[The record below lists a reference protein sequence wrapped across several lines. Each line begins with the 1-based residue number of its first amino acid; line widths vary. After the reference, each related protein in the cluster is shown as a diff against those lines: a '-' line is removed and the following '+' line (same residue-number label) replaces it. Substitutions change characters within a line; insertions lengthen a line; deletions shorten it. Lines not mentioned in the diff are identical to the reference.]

1 MAELMS
7 VFTNICRLVAFGVGG
22 VSIIVIAYAGFQYAT
37 ASGDPQKVG
46 QAKNAFIGAF
56 IGMLIASLAFIGP
69 RILTDVVIK
78 PVGGV
83 AMEQDVGLSCDGVL
97 KNQLIFQRAAS
108 TADRMNIVI
117 SQIQNNQNEC
127 ASDIWDP
134 EVIGVDSTSTNQCW
148 ASTAT
153 LPAVVKV
160 GEGDIPDGLKTG
172 SGATAKPR
180 ASSGRDDQNN
190 IIVYTGRRP
199 RRIVPPTKPAAGST
213 WPVSA
218 SGTITTTSSPGFP

>member
-7 VFTNICRLVAFGVGG
+7 VFTNIGRLVAFGVGG

-83 AMEQDVGLSCDGVL
+83 AMEQDVGLNCDGVL

-108 TADRMNIVI
+108 TPSRMNVVI

-127 ASDIWDP
+127 ASDIWSP
-134 EVIGVDSTSTNQCW
+134 EVLDPPENSQCW
-148 ASTAT
+148 ASTAADH
-153 LPAVVKV
+153 PASGTDRDVQRV
-160 GEGDIPDGLKTG
+160 GEGDFPESLLTG

-180 ASSGRDDQNN
+180 LSSGRDDENN
-190 IIVYTGRRP
+190 VIVYWSSSSDDRP
-199 RRIVPPTKPAAGST
+199 SDQ
-213 WPVSA
+213 A
-218 SGTITTTSSPGFP
+218 SCWLYLSRLRVWHHNYFE

>member
-7 VFTNICRLVAFGVGG
+7 VFTNIGRLVAFGVGG

-83 AMEQDVGLSCDGVL
+83 AMEQDVGLNCDGVL
-97 KNQLIFQRAAS
+97 KNQIIFQRAAS

-117 SQIQNNQNEC
+117 AQIQNNQNEC
-127 ASDIWDP
+127 ASDIWNP
-134 EVIGVDSTSTNQCW
+134 EVIGESSADKNQCW
-148 ASTAT
+148 NSTARVT
-153 LPAVVKV
+153 EKSDKQVDGVDVPA
-160 GEGDIPDGLKTG
+160 GLKTG
-172 SGATAKPR
+172 SGDDAKPR
-180 ASSGRDDQNN
+180 GASGRDNENN
-190 IIVYTGRRP
+190 ILVYWAPDSANRP
-199 RRIVPPTKPAAGST
+199 ADQ
-213 WPVSA
+213 A
-218 SGTITTTSSPGFP
+218 SCWLYLARLRVWHHNYFE

>member
-7 VFTNICRLVAFGVGG
+7 VFTNIGRLVAFGVGG

-83 AMEQDVGLSCDGVL
+83 AMEQDVGLNCDGVL
-97 KNQLIFQRAAS
+97 KNQIIFQRAAS

-127 ASDIWDP
+127 ASDIWNPQVINLSAGNGKCLSSTNTALTDVQTEAP
-134 EVIGVDSTSTNQCW
+134 EVGGVGFPS
-148 ASTAT
+148 
-153 LPAVVKV
+153 
-160 GEGDIPDGLKTG
+160 GLLANDKNRL
-172 SGATAKPR
+172 A
-180 ASSGRDDQNN
+180 SGRDSENN
-190 IIVYTGRRP
+190 IIVYWADLAEERP
-199 RRIVPPTKPAAGST
+199 ADQ
-213 WPVSA
+213 A
-218 SGTITTTSSPGFP
+218 SCWLYLARLRVWHHNYFE